1 MVILLSENIIQS
13 LKVVYPVNIL
23 VIGVFNK
30 LMFIKHIYDMLG
42 FILDA
47 GNLTRNNTKKFPDLM
62 YVFLVVRQ
70 TRYNKQINKKLNN

>member
-1 MVILLSENIIQS
+1 M
-13 LKVVYPVNIL
+13 NIL
-23 VIGVFNK
+23 VIDVFNK

-42 FILDA
+42 LILDA

-62 YVFLVVRQ
+62 MYVFLVLRQ